1 MRNKKYQFTTSTT
14 TSKKSVLNA
23 NSNDLNKVPEQGSIK
38 LIIDD
43 KLGEEGLGIK
53 LNLSSQQIRMLGYL
67 LGSKAEHRKVF
78 TTLKVLIEIVETAKE
93 TIISKTII
101 DNEVKKLKNSYKS
114 LSVKEKEKYSSIE
127 EYIEQNLTN
136 SSIELQEKIEKVILS
151 KNIDEEIF
159 EN

>member
-23 NSNDLNKVPEQGSIK
+23 DSNDLNKVPEQGSIK

-43 KLGEEGLGIK
+43 KLEEEGLGIEI
-53 LNLSSQQIRMLGYL
+53 NLSKQQIRMLGYL
-67 LGSKAEHRKVF
+67 LGSQAEHRKVF
-78 TTLKVLIEIVETAKE
+78 TTLKVLIEIIETAKE

>member
-23 NSNDLNKVPEQGSIK
+23 NSNDLNKVSEQGSIK

-67 LGSKAEHRKVF
+67 LGSQAEHRKVF

>member
-1 MRNKKYQFTTSTT
+1 MKNEKYQFTTSTT
-14 TSKKSVLNA
+14 AGKTN
-23 NSNDLNKVPEQGSIK
+23 NNNLNKVPEQGSIK

-67 LGSKAEHRKVF
+67 LGSQSSEHRNVF

>member
-67 LGSKAEHRKVF
+67 LGSQAEHRKVF

>member
-1 MRNKKYQFTTSTT
+1 MAMKNKTYQFTTSTT
-14 TSKKSVLNA
+14 TGNP
-23 NSNDLNKVPEQGSIK
+23 NYNNLNKVPEQGSIK

-67 LGSKAEHRKVF
+67 LGSQASEHRNVF
-78 TTLKVLIEIVETAKE
+78 TTLEVLIKIVETAKE
-93 TIISKTII
+93 TIISKKII

>member
-23 NSNDLNKVPEQGSIK
+23 NSNNVNKVPEQGSIK

-43 KLGEEGLGIK
+43 KSREEGLGIK

-67 LGSKAEHRKVF
+67 LGSQAEHRKVF

>member
-1 MRNKKYQFTTSTT
+1 MKNKKYQFTTSTT
-14 TSKKSVLNA
+14 AGKTN
-23 NSNDLNKVPEQGSIK
+23 NNNLNKVPEQGSIK

-67 LGSKAEHRKVF
+67 LGSQSSEHRNVF
-78 TTLKVLIEIVETAKE
+78 TTLKILIEIVETAKE

>member
-1 MRNKKYQFTTSTT
+1 MAMKNKNYQFTTSTT
-14 TSKKSVLNA
+14 AGKKSVLN
-23 NSNDLNKVPEQGSIK
+23 NLNKVPEQGFIK

-43 KLGEEGLGIK
+43 KSGEEGLGIK

-67 LGSKAEHRKVF
+67 LGIQSSEHRNVF
-78 TTLKVLIEIVETAKE
+78 TTLEVLIEIVETAKE

-136 SSIELQEKIEKVILS
+136 SCIELQEKIEKAILS
-151 KNIDEEIF
+151 KNIDEKIF

>member
-1 MRNKKYQFTTSTT
+1 MKNKKYQFTTSTMAGKT
-14 TSKKSVLNA
+14 
-23 NSNDLNKVPEQGSIK
+23 NDNNLNKVPEQGSIK

-67 LGSKAEHRKVF
+67 LGSQSSEHRNVF

-136 SSIELQEKIEKVILS
+136 SSIELQKKIEKVILS

>member
-1 MRNKKYQFTTSTT
+1 MAMKNKNYQFTTSTT
-14 TSKKSVLNA
+14 AGKKSVLN
-23 NSNDLNKVPEQGSIK
+23 NLNKVPEQGSIK

-67 LGSKAEHRKVF
+67 LGIQAPEHRNVF
-78 TTLKVLIEIVETAKE
+78 TTLEVLIEIVETAKE

-136 SSIELQEKIEKVILS
+136 SSIELQEKIEKAILS
-151 KNIDEEIF
+151 KNIDEEFF

>member
-1 MRNKKYQFTTSTT
+1 MKNKKYQFTTSTT
-14 TSKKSVLNA
+14 AGKTN
-23 NSNDLNKVPEQGSIK
+23 NNNLNKVPEQGSIK

-67 LGSKAEHRKVF
+67 LGSQSSEHRNVF

>member
-1 MRNKKYQFTTSTT
+1 MKNKKYQFTTSTT
-14 TSKKSVLNA
+14 ASEKSVLNA

-38 LIIDD
+38 LIIDN

-67 LGSKAEHRKVF
+67 LGSQAEHRKVF

-151 KNIDEEIF
+151 KNIDKEIF

>member
-1 MRNKKYQFTTSTT
+1 MAMKNKTYQFTTSTT
-14 TSKKSVLNA
+14 AGNP
-23 NSNDLNKVPEQGSIK
+23 NYNNLNKVPEQGSIK

-67 LGSKAEHRKVF
+67 LGSQASEHRNVF
-78 TTLKVLIEIVETAKE
+78 TTLEVLIEIVETAKE
-93 TIISKTII
+93 TIISKKII

-136 SSIELQEKIEKVILS
+136 SSIELQEKIKKAILS
-151 KNIDEEIF
+151 KNIDEKIF

>member
-1 MRNKKYQFTTSTT
+1 MKNKKYQFTTSTT
-14 TSKKSVLNA
+14 AGKTN
-23 NSNDLNKVPEQGSIK
+23 NNNLNKVPEQGSIK

-67 LGSKAEHRKVF
+67 LGSQSSEHRNVF

-159 EN
+159 EKLKE

>member
-1 MRNKKYQFTTSTT
+1 MKNKKYQFTTSTT
-14 TSKKSVLNA
+14 AGKTN
-23 NSNDLNKVPEQGSIK
+23 NNNLNKVPEQGSIK

-67 LGSKAEHRKVF
+67 LGSQSSEHRNVF
-78 TTLKVLIEIVETAKE
+78 TTLEVLIEIVETAKE

-136 SSIELQEKIEKVILS
+136 SSIELQEKIEKAILS

>member
-1 MRNKKYQFTTSTT
+1 MKNKTYQFTTSTT
-14 TSKKSVLNA
+14 AGNP
-23 NSNDLNKVPEQGSIK
+23 NYNNLNKVPEQGSIK

-67 LGSKAEHRKVF
+67 LGSQASEHRNVF
-78 TTLKVLIEIVETAKE
+78 TTLEVLIEIVETAKE
-93 TIISKTII
+93 TIISKKII

-136 SSIELQEKIEKVILS
+136 SSIELQEKIKKAILS
-151 KNIDEEIF
+151 KNIDEKIF

>member
-1 MRNKKYQFTTSTT
+1 MKNKTYQFTTSTT
-14 TSKKSVLNA
+14 AGKTNY
-23 NSNDLNKVPEQGSIK
+23 NNLNKVPEQGSIK

-67 LGSKAEHRKVF
+67 LGSQASEHRNVF
-78 TTLKVLIEIVETAKE
+78 TTLEVLIEIVETAKE
-93 TIISKTII
+93 TIISKKII

-136 SSIELQEKIEKVILS
+136 SSIELQEKIKKAILS
-151 KNIDEEIF
+151 KNIDEKIF

>member
-67 LGSKAEHRKVF
+67 LGSQAEHRKVF

-136 SSIELQEKIEKVILS
+136 SSIELQEKIQKVILS

>member
-1 MRNKKYQFTTSTT
+1 MAMKNKTYQFTTSTT
-14 TSKKSVLNA
+14 AGNP
-23 NSNDLNKVPEQGSIK
+23 NYNNLNKVPEQGSIK

-67 LGSKAEHRKVF
+67 LGSQASEHRNVF
-78 TTLKVLIEIVETAKE
+78 TTLEVLIEIVETAKE
-93 TIISKTII
+93 TIISKKII

-114 LSVKEKEKYSSIE
+114 LSVKEKEKYSSLE

-136 SSIELQEKIEKVILS
+136 SSIELQEKIKKAILS
-151 KNIDEEIF
+151 KNIDEKIF